1 MFTEYSRKKT
11 LCKDYK
17 NTHCFRPAQKKKIK
31 IKLTKTKK
39 TKPNYADTRIVLLH
53 AAAD

>member
-17 NTHCFRPAQKKKIK
+17 NTHCFRPAQKKKNK
-31 IKLTKTKK
+31 NKADENEKNKT
-39 TKPNYADTRIVLLH
+39 
-53 AAAD
+53 